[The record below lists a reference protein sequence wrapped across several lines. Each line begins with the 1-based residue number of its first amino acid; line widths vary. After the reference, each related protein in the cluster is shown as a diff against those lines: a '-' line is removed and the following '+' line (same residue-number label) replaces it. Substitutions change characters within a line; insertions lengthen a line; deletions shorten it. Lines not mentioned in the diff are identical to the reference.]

1 MRGIIMQDRKSY
13 WSSSNPADYA
23 DEYHALYAEL
33 VPCSGNCRTIEGE
46 LLRAVS
52 RIGHDYY
59 NNGFGNV
66 WSSTYAYLR
75 DFKKNNPEIA
85 GNMNT
90 GKAFSALSKYKY
102 GRTIPFRKE
111 GLTGAQ
117 KESRKEELTKI
128 EDALL
133 LLTDAC
139 VKVVIAQNGT
149 YHPNTVDC
157 LDYDRSPKP
166 VRATKPRRSRW
177 LHG

>member
-1 MRGIIMQDRKSY
+1 MSDRKSY
-13 WSSSNPADYA
+13 WSSSNPADYKK
-23 DEYHALYAEL
+23 EYHELFDKL
-33 VPCSGNCRTIEGE
+33 VPSMGNCLTIEGE

-66 WSSTYAYLR
+66 WSSTHAYLR

-85 GNMNT
+85 GDMNT
-90 GKAFSALSKYKY
+90 GNSLSALAPYKY
-102 GRTIPFRKE
+102 GRMLPAYKAN
-111 GLTGAQ
+111 LSDDQ
-117 KESRKEELTKI
+117 KERRKQQRIKI

-133 LLTDAC
+133 RLTDEC
-139 VKVVIAQNGT
+139 VKLVIAQNGN

-166 VRATKPRRSRW
+166 VNTASRQRRSRPKVSGGW
-177 LHG
+177 